1 MKDFENEL
9 KQAIEKISNKDIEIQ
24 NLNNQIKSNDAK
36 ILALK

>member
-9 KQAIEKISNKDIEIQ
+9 KQAIEKISNKDLEIQ